1 MRLIISIIFLGL
13 VSCGTSETPK
23 AYVTSQKGGITVIDI
38 ASKEVISEIN
48 IESSGPRGIGISSDG
63 KYLITANKGD
73 ANLSIIDRSSEEVV
87 HQVEVGKNP
96 EFIRV
101 FNDLVFVSTE
111 PASTGK
117 PPAEKKE
124 MEAKDDDDDDDDDRT
139 PAQIAVVDIK
149 QAKKLREIQGG
160 PETEGIEFNL
170 EEDKIIV
177 TNEADN
183 TITVHDLTSGDLL
196 KTIDVE
202 PYGDRPRG
210 IKMSPKGDMYVSTLE
225 HSDNFIVLD
234 KDFNHQQT
242 IETGKNPYGVSF
254 DMTGDRLFVASS
266 KAKLLEV
273 FDANDFSKIKDI
285 PLDGKR
291 CWHFT
296 FTPDNSE
303 LLMACGR
310 SDELVVV
317 DIKSLEVTGRIPVQ
331 GIPWGV
337 VTYPKSIGSLDDLR

>member
-1 MRLIISIIFLGL
+1 
-13 VSCGTSETPK
+13 
-23 AYVTSQKGGITVIDI
+23 
-38 ASKEVISEIN
+38 
-48 IESSGPRGIGISSDG
+48 
-63 KYLITANKGD
+63 
-73 ANLSIIDRSSEEVV
+73 
-87 HQVEVGKNP
+87 
-96 EFIRV
+96 
-101 FNDLVFVSTE
+101 
-111 PASTGK
+111 
-117 PPAEKKE
+117 
-124 MEAKDDDDDDDDDRT
+124 
-139 PAQIAVVDIK
+139 
-149 QAKKLREIQGG
+149 
-160 PETEGIEFNL
+160 
-170 EEDKIIV
+170 
-177 TNEADN
+177 
-183 TITVHDLTSGDLL
+183 
-196 KTIDVE
+196 
-202 PYGDRPRG
+202 
-210 IKMSPKGDMYVSTLE
+210 MSPKGDIYVSTLE

-242 IETGKNPYGVSF
+242 IETGKNPYGISF

-337 VTYPKSIGSLDDLR
+337 VTYPKSIGSLADLR